1 MGDEATR
8 VVAWSSLEERQPAR
22 AEVEGVPLV
31 VIRLGDEAHV
41 LHRLCPHRGA
51 DLACGTIEG
60 TEIVCAEHGWAFEC
74 ATGESEA
81 IAGADIKRFRVWV
94 NQSLDEVQIDGA
106 EARAFREGLVDD
118 FDYEL

>member
-1 MGDEATR
+1 MSEELTR
-8 VVAWSSLEERQPAR
+8 VVAWSDLVDRRPVR

-60 TEIVCAEHGWAFEC
+60 TEIVCAEHGWGFEC

-94 NQSLDEVQIDGA
+94 NQSLDEVQIDAA
-106 EARAFREGLVDD
+106 EARAFREDQVDAIAYD
-118 FDYEL
+118 L